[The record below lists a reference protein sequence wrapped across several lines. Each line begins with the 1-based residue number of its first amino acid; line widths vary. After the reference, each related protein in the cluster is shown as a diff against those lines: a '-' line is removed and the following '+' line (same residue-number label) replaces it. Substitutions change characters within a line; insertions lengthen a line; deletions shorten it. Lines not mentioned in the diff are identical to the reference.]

1 MAGTQLFGYLL
12 VGLSAALLAVHW
24 HQRRDLLSRPRRPR
38 ELAFLR
44 GQLQRRTVASGLIGV
59 VGAAM
64 TLVERVPR
72 TPGAMTA
79 YLCGLLLGGAV
90 MLAIA
95 VTDLRA
101 SHRRRDDLHLELVAE
116 ELRKATDL
124 GAGVG
129 ADAGV
134 QPVMQPAER
143 RG

>member
-1 MAGTQLFGYLL
+1 
-12 VGLSAALLAVHW
+12 
-24 HQRRDLLSRPRRPR
+24 
-38 ELAFLR
+38 
-44 GQLQRRTVASGLIGV
+44 
-59 VGAAM
+59 M

-90 MLAIA
+90 MFAIA

-101 SHRRRDDLHLELVAE
+101 SRRRRDELHLELVAE
-116 ELRKATDL
+116 ELRKATNL
-124 GAGVG
+124 GAGGG
-129 ADAGV
+129 AEGGV